1 MRNPAIHVRVSQEQ
15 NIFLEDLATRISVKK
30 SDIVREALNTW
41 ITNLKRLEAISIIQ
55 AQ

>member
-1 MRNPAIHVRVSQEQ
+1 MQNPAIHVRVSQEQ
-15 NIFLEDLATRISVKK
+15 NIFLADLATRMKVKK

-41 ITNLKRLEAISIIQ
+41 ITNLKRLETLSIIQ